1 MTSICQNKE
10 FQKVGLAGCGGFTEG
25 GRETGGSWFPGQPGL
40 DVGGTVVVVV
50 VVVVVMHAFN
60 SSI

>member
-10 FQKVGLAGCGGFTEG
+10 FQKVGLAGRGGFTEG
-25 GRETGGSWFPGQPGL
+25 GREIGGSWFQGQPGL

-50 VVVVVMHAFN
+50 VMMIHAFN
-60 SSI
+60 PSI